1 MRRPFLYFTIPLILG
16 VVFSYF
22 INVNTYLVLFL
33 LVLLILAYGIALKLN
48 QSNFNILLIAF
59 LLLGILLANFK
70 LSNSQLIKHID
81 IPIKIRGSIIDIKNL
96 SENESR
102 YVLSV
107 HNIYYDG
114 VNFSIAEKAILKII
128 GEKKLEIGDELLFNG
143 ALKEPLTNTNPKL
156 FNYKLSLLTEGIFV
170 TTTIKESSILQV
182 NKPKPSLRL
191 RIKDNFIKKIEKTFD
206 QNLTV
211 KNSNIMKSIILGKYS
226 YLEEEDLNRFRD
238 LGLAHILAVSGLHI
252 GIIAGV
258 LILLFSYI
266 GLHRNINIAL
276 TIGILWTYAYII
288 GNPPSVIRANLMFS
302 LLLLSQALKEPY
314 DSINILSF
322 SGFLMIIINPFLVFS
337 LGFQLSYFATFFI
350 LYLTPKLNILFNLKS
365 EYIGKSMV
373 GILAVQIG
381 LFPIQAYYFNRI
393 PILAIIANLLFIPL
407 FSLCLILG
415 MVLMLYPV
423 TNGYISKSI
432 GIILNFL
439 LDIQFLGIEILGFFP
454 KLTFRLPS
462 PSIIEIILYYVLVFI
477 VFGSIKITKLNK
489 SLAKVI
495 VFYLLLLIAI
505 NLFNLNLDQSLN
517 IKFIDVGQG
526 DSILIQTKSADYL
539 IDTGGNIFGNFD
551 IGKNILQPYLEK
563 EGVFKLKGVFITH
576 FDGDHCK
583 SLPYLIDN
591 IEIQN
596 IYFGYERPG
605 NIYYDE
611 ILEKA
616 KYEGIPIS
624 ILKAG
629 DSLDLDDNTN
639 ITVYGPKEVLINNPK
654 ASENDLSLVLM
665 LNYFN
670 KDILFTGDI
679 EKLGEK
685 SLVDNL
691 NRKVEFL
698 KVPHHGS
705 KTSSSIEL
713 LDAIEPS
720 IGFIS
725 VGRNNNFG
733 HPHVEVVERYIN
745 EGIEL
750 YRTDELGLI
759 NLILNRGN
767 YNIVPFLK
775 RDLSII
781 YILDHYGLWI
791 IIAILYNIIFYFFIK
806 YFTVLDKEMKKIEL
820 QGIY

>member
-439 LDIQFLGIEILGFFP
+439 LDIQFLGIEILGLFP

-477 VFGSIKITKLNK
+477 VFGSIKIRKLNK

>member
-206 QNLTV
+206 QNLTA

-423 TNGYISKSI
+423 INGYISKSI

-477 VFGSIKITKLNK
+477 VFGSIKIRKLNK

-691 NRKVEFL
+691 NKKVEFL